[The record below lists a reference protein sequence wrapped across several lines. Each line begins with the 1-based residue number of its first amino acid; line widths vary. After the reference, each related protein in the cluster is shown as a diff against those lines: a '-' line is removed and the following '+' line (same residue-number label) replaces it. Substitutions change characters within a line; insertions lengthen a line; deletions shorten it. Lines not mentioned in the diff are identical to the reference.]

1 MRAHPHRRARRAGD
15 LSASDRNQCG
25 QFAVAIALER
35 LARGLGPGH
44 GAAAAALGAGGAG
57 LREPSAES
65 RAALAAEI
73 AGTHPPDVPFGFGTS
88 AFRIRAA
95 LEDRGVPAH
104 IAHSGW
110 FGIAASQAWEHV
122 ARAASHG
129 LPAIVCVD
137 EGALGGAAWHA
148 HWCVV
153 TGIAGGMVELE
164 NPVADA
170 RVPVDAFRS
179 AWACR
184 HLPWPHHHCAV
195 IPAAPPKRDDLGV
208 PGLATLPDPAT

>member
-1 MRAHPHRRARRAGD
+1 MTGTTQT
-15 LSASDRNQCG
+15 SAPPSNRCG
-25 QFAVAIALER
+25 QLAVAIALER

-44 GAAAAALGAGGAG
+44 DAAAAAVGARIDPVSEA
-57 LREPSAES
+57 S
-65 RAALAAEI
+65 RLALAEEI
-73 AGTHPPDVPFGFGTS
+73 ARTHPPDVPFRAGTS

-110 FGIAASQAWEHV
+110 FGIAASQVWEHV
-122 ARAASHG
+122 ARAAAQG
-129 LPAIVCVD
+129 VPAIVCVD
-137 EGALGGAAWHA
+137 AGGLGGSRWHA

-153 TGIAGGMVELE
+153 TGISGGAVELG
-164 NPVADA
+164 NPVAAA
-170 RVPVDAFRS
+170 RVPIEAFRA

-195 IPAAPPKRDDLGV
+195 IPAAPPRAPALA
-208 PGLATLPDPAT
+208 PAAGLATLPDPVT

>member
-1 MRAHPHRRARRAGD
+1 MAENR
-15 LSASDRNQCG
+15 CG
-25 QFAVAIALER
+25 QLAVAIALER
-35 LARGLGPGH
+35 LAAGLGPGH
-44 GAAAAALGAGGAG
+44 GAAAAALGAHDTTM
-57 LREPSAES
+57 REPTAES
-65 RAALAAEI
+65 RAALAEAI
-73 AGTHPPDVPFGFGTS
+73 AHTHPPDVPFGGGTS
-88 AFRIRAA
+88 AFRVRAA

-104 IAHSGW
+104 IVHSGW

-137 EGALGGAAWHA
+137 AGALGGTAWHT

-153 TGIAGGMVELE
+153 TGISNGVVEIE
-164 NPVADA
+164 NPVAGP
-170 RVPVDAFRS
+170 RVPVGAFRD

-195 IPAAPPKRDDLGV
+195 IPAAPPRPSTEPAL
-208 PGLATLPDPAT
+208 GLATLPDPVT